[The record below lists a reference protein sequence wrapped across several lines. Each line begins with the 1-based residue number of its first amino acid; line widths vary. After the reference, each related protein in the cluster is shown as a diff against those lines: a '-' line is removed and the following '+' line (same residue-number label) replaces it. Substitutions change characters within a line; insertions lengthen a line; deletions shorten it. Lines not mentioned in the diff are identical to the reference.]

1 MAVKGSCFLVGT
13 SGWFYDHWKG
23 VFYPDNIPKK
33 EWFEYYCKYFQT
45 VEINATFYR
54 RFKDQTYY
62 NWAEKVHDDFTY
74 VLKMPRLITHRKFL
88 KDCSEEIREFSRS
101 ASLLGNKLGLLLLQ
115 LAPQTPY
122 DPELLESV
130 VRSFNNSRI
139 VAIEFRDKKW
149 LTGEIKKILIDA
161 GAVFCNVDSPKLKC
175 LDWITGEIAYIRLH
189 GRTQWYRYNYS
200 DKELKEIA
208 NIARGFVGEGAKKVY
223 IFFNNDFNGYA
234 PKNAKRLMELLV
246 HKDSIYNNF

>member
-1 MAVKGSCFLVGT
+1 MVTKESHFMVGT

-23 VFYPDNIPKK
+23 VFYPEDLPKK
-33 EWFEYYCKYFQT
+33 GWFQYYQKYFQT

-54 RFKDQTYY
+54 RFKDQTYF
-62 NWAEKVHDDFTY
+62 NWANQVAEGFTY
-74 VLKMPRLITHRKFL
+74 VLKVQRIITHRKFL
-88 KDCSEEIREFSRS
+88 KNCSEDIREFSRS

-122 DPELLESV
+122 DPELLKNV
-130 VRSFNNSRI
+130 VHSFNNSRI

-161 GAVFCNVDSPKLKC
+161 GAVFCNVDSPKLRC
-175 LDWITGEIAYIRLH
+175 LDWITSEIAYIRLH

-200 DKELKEIA
+200 DNELEEIA
-208 NIARGFVGEGAKKVY
+208 NIAKGFIGEGAKKIY
-223 IFFNNDFNGYA
+223 IFFNNDFEGHA
-234 PKNAKRLMELLV
+234 PNNAQRLIEFLV
-246 HKDSIYNNF
+246 H